1 VSSELFQHGMLKI
14 AAVVLAAGHSRRM
27 GAPKLALPWG
37 DTTVIGQVLGVL
49 SQSGIQDIV
58 VVTGGAYREIRY
70 ALQGLPVRQVYNPD
84 HEQGE
89 MLASFRVGLAA
100 LGNDPDAALVVLG
113 DQPQIQAQVVD
124 KLLQA
129 YMDTGSPLVIPS
141 YQMRRGHPW
150 LLARSLWAE
159 VLAIQEPTTL
169 RDFLNNHHDS
179 IHYVM
184 VDTDTILQ
192 DLDTPADYDAYRPP
206 S

>member
-1 VSSELFQHGMLKI
+1 MSSEPYRHGMLKI
-14 AAVVLAAGHSRRM
+14 TAVVLAAGHSRRM

-37 DTTVIGQVLGVL
+37 ETNVIGQVLGVL

-58 VVTGGAYREIRY
+58 VVTGGAYHEVQH
-70 ALQGLPVRQVYNPD
+70 ALRGLPVRLVYNPD

-89 MLASFRVGLAA
+89 MLASFKVGLAA

-113 DQPQIQAQVVD
+113 DQPQIQEQVVD

-129 YMDTGSPLVIPS
+129 YVDTGAPLVIPS

-150 LLARSLWAE
+150 LLDRSLWADA
-159 VLAIQEPTTL
+159 LAIQEPTTL
-169 RDFLNNHHDS
+169 RDFLRDHQDS
-179 IHYVM
+179 IHYVV